1 MVDDLT
7 STSSQHLL
15 GEDRA
20 SPTPEPDFAILL
32 VLAARALADDLN
44 ARLAAEGFPEMR
56 AGFGFMFR
64 AIQDGEPTPTELG
77 TRLGVSKQAVGK
89 VLEEMEQRGFVER
102 RLDPADRRARR
113 VRLTPHGRAASQT
126 AIRLSGEIEADLRA
140 RVGTE
145 QVTALRSAL
154 LAYVEAYGGA
164 DDAAARRARPAW

>member
-1 MVDDLT
+1 MVDDPT
-7 STSSQHLL
+7 SGISQHPL
-15 GEDRA
+15 GEA
-20 SPTPEPDFAILL
+20 SPAPEPDFAILL

-64 AIQDGEPTPTELG
+64 AIQDGEPTPTELA

-89 VLEEMEQRGFVER
+89 VLDEMEQRGFVER
-102 RLDPADRRARR
+102 RPDPADRRARR

-140 RVGTE
+140 RVGDE
-145 QVTALRSAL
+145 QVAAVRSAL
-154 LAYVEAYGGA
+154 LAYVEAHGGA